1 MAPPEKRVFK
11 SKIRLRQSMLFTRKT
26 VLLNFI
32 PIRFETTVPW
42 VCFAPSKKNKN
53 KMVSDMRSVPDQ

>member
-42 VCFAPSKKNKN
+42 VCFEQDAQQEEQEQNG
-53 KMVSDMRSVPDQ
+53 